1 MLQRNICSP
10 WRRSLARHSTLA
22 LAGLAVAA
30 ATGCATLGMLGRF
43 VEPVVNFKDL
53 RLTGLGLQGGSLDI
67 VLSVYNPNQFNIE
80 GVRLTYQLNVDN
92 VHFGD
97 GALDSRFVVPRGDST
112 DVRIPLSFSFAGIGA
127 AGRQL
132 VERGAVNYNVGG
144 DLTVATPLGN
154 FTRPYSRDA
163 RFTVFGGTTR

>member
-1 MLQRNICSP
+1 MLRRNLELSA
-10 WRRSLARHSTLA
+10 RNSLARRSMVA
-22 LAGLAVAA
+22 LSGLVLVVG
-30 ATGCATLGMLGRF
+30 TGCATLGMLGRF

-92 VHFGD
+92 VHFGE
-97 GALDSRFVVPRGDST
+97 GALESRFVVPRGDST
-112 DVRIPLSFSFAGIGA
+112 DIRIPLNFSFAGIGA

-132 VERGAVNYNVGG
+132 VERGAVNYTVGG
-144 DLTVATPLGN
+144 DLTVDTPLGN

>member
-1 MLQRNICSP
+1 MLRRKLHLFARRALA
-10 WRRSLARHSTLA
+10 RRSMLAV
-22 LAGLAVAA
+22 AGLALLSAA
-30 ATGCATLGMLGRF
+30 GCATLGMLGRF
-43 VEPVVNFKDL
+43 VEPVVTFKDL

-92 VHFGD
+92 VRFGE
-97 GALDSRFVVPRGDST
+97 GALDSRFVVPKGDST
-112 DVRIPLSFSFAGIGA
+112 DIRIPLNFTYAGIGA
-127 AGRQL
+127 AGRQ
-132 VERGAVNYNVGG
+132 VVDQGAVNYTVGG
-144 DLTVATPLGN
+144 DLTVDTPLGN